1 MESIKSFKELL
12 ETIQANKKYK
22 ILLHSCCGPCSS
34 ACIELLKSGFNIDIF
49 YYNPNIDTEEEYNKR
64 SIEQIRISKILNP
77 DSSVLVDKYIQT
89 DFSNAINGLEMLG
102 EKSIRCYNCYKFRM
116 RKTAEKAKELG
127 YDFWTTTL
135 SISPHKN
142 SDWINEIGFELA
154 EEIGIPFIYSNFKL
168 KDGYKRSIELS
179 KQYEMYRQNYCGCKY
194 SKLERGITNE

>member
-1 MESIKSFKELL
+1 MENIKSFNELL
-12 ETIQANKKYK
+12 ALIEENKKYK

-34 ACIELLKSGFNIDIF
+34 ACIELLKSGLNVDIY

-64 SIEQIRISKILNP
+64 SAEQIRISNILSP
-77 DSSVLVDKYIQT
+77 DSSVLIGKYQQSE
-89 DFSNAINGLEMLG
+89 FSNAINGLEMLG

-116 RKTAEKAKELG
+116 RKTAETAKELG
-127 YDFWTTTL
+127 YDYWTTTL

-142 SDWINEIGFELA
+142 SNWINEIGFELA
-154 EEIGIPFIYSNFKL
+154 DEIGIPFIYSNFKL

-194 SKLERGITNE
+194 SKIERGVSLE